1 MSSRRARRRRERER
15 ARRPSASR
23 GLPPL
28 QRLLLTGA
36 GLVMIFGGVA
46 LLAASAS
53 AGSAERLG
61 RVAGILI
68 VIGLVVLAI
77 GMIGRV

>member
-1 MSSRRARRRRERER
+1 
-15 ARRPSASR
+15 
-23 GLPPL
+23 
-28 QRLLLTGA
+28 
-36 GLVMIFGGVA
+36 MIIGGVA